1 MSSAEGTSDA
11 LPNIFV
17 TLLTELLP
25 LKIDLEE
32 EEGTLEVPSRLLVAQ
47 EEEVEAREEEGDAL
61 EVASGLLVAKKGEME
76 VEAPQKEKPPLGTF
90 PNMEAPFSCSRGSW
104 FLDDLSAFLKRAGEG
119 FFWFSAASTTLFP
132 DDAFMISDFD
142 SSEGDFLISLIPF
155 LVLIMSA
162 TAFSMSSKRSGSSS
176 GTASA
181 FVSSKGSSGLSIE
194 LSMDAEVT
202 DRWYWNFM
210 ISIIRSISGILPA
223 FMTMKFSM
231 NLSLHISSV

>member
-11 LPNIFV
+11 LPNILV

-47 EEEVEAREEEGDAL
+47 EEEVEARKEEEDGL
-61 EVASGLLVAKKGEME
+61 EVASGLLVAKAEDME
-76 VEAPQKEKPPLGTF
+76 APPLGPF
-90 PNMEAPFSCSRGSW
+90 PNKEAPFSCSRGSW
-104 FLDDLSAFLKRAGEG
+104 FLDDLSASLNRAGEG

-132 DDAFMISDFD
+132 DGAFMISDFD
-142 SSEGDFLISLIPF
+142 SSEGDFLISLIPL

-162 TAFSMSSKRSGSSS
+162 TALSISSKRSGSSS

-231 NLSLHISSV
+231 NLSLHISIV

>member
-1 MSSAEGTSDA
+1 
-11 LPNIFV
+11 
-17 TLLTELLP
+17 
-25 LKIDLEE
+25 
-32 EEGTLEVPSRLLVAQ
+32 
-47 EEEVEAREEEGDAL
+47 
-61 EVASGLLVAKKGEME
+61 ME
-76 VEAPQKEKPPLGTF
+76 VEALPKEKPPLGTF
-90 PNMEAPFSCSRGSW
+90 PNKEAPFSCSRQSW
-104 FLDDLSAFLKRAGEG
+104 FLDDLSASLKRAGEG

-132 DDAFMISDFD
+132 DGAFMISDFD

-162 TAFSMSSKRSGSSS
+162 TAFSISSKRSGSSS

-181 FVSSKGSSGLSIE
+181 FVSSTGSSGLSIE

-231 NLSLHISSV
+231 NLSLHISIVSHSWSCFSIMSSSSSRLSQPSIDTCRISSSPSIAVGSSFRESLKSR